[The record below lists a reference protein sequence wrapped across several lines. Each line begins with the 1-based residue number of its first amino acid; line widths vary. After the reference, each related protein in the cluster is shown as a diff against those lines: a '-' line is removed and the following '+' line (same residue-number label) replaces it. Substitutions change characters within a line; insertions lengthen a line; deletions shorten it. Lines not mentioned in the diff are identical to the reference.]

1 MIAIPPSTREA
12 YVQQIRQQTKAG
24 AVGLLITF
32 TYPQH
37 EMDGPPFSLTD
48 EHVFSLFSQGFEVE
62 RLEVIDLGDEKDR
75 GLTSV
80 GSSVQNHKIVIQVY
94 LYS

>member
-1 MIAIPPSTREA
+1 MFNRF
-12 YVQQIRQQTKAG
+12 VQQTGG

-32 TYPQH
+32 TAQH

-62 RLEVIDLGDEKDR
+62 RLEIIDLGDEKDR
-75 GLTSV
+75 GF
-80 GSSVQNHKIVIQVY
+80 
-94 LYS
+94 